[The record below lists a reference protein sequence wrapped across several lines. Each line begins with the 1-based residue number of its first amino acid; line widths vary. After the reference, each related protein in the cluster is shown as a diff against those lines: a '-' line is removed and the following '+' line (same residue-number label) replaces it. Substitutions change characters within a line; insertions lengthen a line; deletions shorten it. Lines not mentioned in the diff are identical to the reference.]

1 SGSGGLHGRG
11 RAAQVALHSE
21 QCTAGVPDE
30 RAHVPLP
37 QPRPVPPAVHPR
49 CDRHEPPGRISE
61 GPPEAVPSEGHT
73 TSVATPAHGYLGN
86 PGPRGQPETDATS
99 AVELPQIPQ
108 TGPADARPAVGRSD

>member
-1 SGSGGLHGRG
+1 
-11 RAAQVALHSE
+11 
-21 QCTAGVPDE
+21 
-30 RAHVPLP
+30 
-37 QPRPVPPAVHPR
+37 R

-86 PGPRGQPETDATS
+86 PGPPGQPETDATS

-108 TGPADARPAVGRSD
+108 TGPADARPAVGRSDPPDQRQVPHRTPVGRGGHRCIGLQRPGDVPL